1 MFIVCPS
8 NNRIAILKDWSGDSL
23 TSATHPP
30 PTNTQ
35 QQKKTEFNFS
45 LIYYTLSYKFLY
57 SRVYCKYY
65 SVSG

>member
-23 TSATHPP
+23 TSATRP
-30 PTNTQ
+30 NTQ
-35 QQKKTEFNFS
+35 QQKKKLS
-45 LIYYTLSYKFLY
+45 LICLIFYTLSYKFLY

-65 SVSG
+65 SVSE